1 MGKRKGRKNGR
12 DGIDG
17 TTLKGAVHGKDGT
30 GEGGMQDGREET
42 MFGMEVYM
50 ERMGQERGGM
60 QYGRE
65 ETMFGMEVYM
75 ERMGQ
80 ERGEDGG
87 GERSDNVRNGSIHGK
102 DGIGR
107 GGDAG

>member
-50 ERMGQERGGM
+50 ERMGQERG
-60 QYGRE
+60 
-65 ETMFGMEVYM
+65 
-75 ERMGQ
+75 
-80 ERGEDGG
+80 EDGG
-87 GERSDNVRNGSIHGK
+87 GERRDNVRNGSIHGK
-102 DGIGR
+102 DGTRR

>member
-50 ERMGQERGGM
+50 ERMGQEGEGM
-60 QYGRE
+60 QDRRE
-65 ETMFGMEVYM
+65 ETIFGMEVFM
-75 ERMGQ
+75 ERV
-80 ERGEDGG
+80 RGRED
-87 GERSDNVRNGSIHGK
+87 VRDGK
-102 DGIGR
+102 TGYKEK
-107 GGDAG
+107 